1 MMKIIFNHPQILKLA
16 SGTHTEWIL
25 NRDKKHN
32 EIYQKITKKLLQRQ
46 NINEQIN
53 SRFTPASELKI
64 GTFVLIPN
72 FNTQKGISK
81 KLQPL
86 RKGPYQIIAKPTDV
100 TYKITDS
107 NKKEIVQHRNNL
119 LPYYPKEYALR
130 ELTQLYSFT
139 GLKIIQNEPHLKN
152 TEQNDNPTE
161 NQNTKPTAID
171 KSEHR
176 KTTRLRNQP
185 RKNYKMF
192 IPQSKILKKVE
203 FKK

>member
-1 MMKIIFNHPQILKLA
+1 MSYTSVLTHLVRPDTILIN
-16 SGTHTEWIL
+16 IL
-25 NRDKKHN
+25 NSKILIKDK
-32 EIYQKITKKLLQRQ
+32 YTK
-46 NINEQIN
+46 
-53 SRFTPASELKI
+53 T
-64 GTFVLIPN
+64 
-72 FNTQKGISK
+72 
-81 KLQPL
+81 
-86 RKGPYQIIAKPTDV
+86 
-100 TYKITDS
+100 
-107 NKKEIVQHRNNL
+107 KEIVQHRNNL

-161 NQNTKPTAID
+161 NQNTKPTATKNNTQNHKESPKQRKNRKMTEQIIPQEEID